1 MPFNK
6 CHGICTLLRFFC
18 VLVCTFGPPLSYC
31 NPNDVIFSFFFPHG
45 HPSQVVTPVSKYL
58 NNFKHW
64 DLKKKSQSHLFFG
77 YNSHFKE
84 QSTSLFLKHCQTSSS
99 ARTNQ
104 CAQRPLPS
112 PLLPLYT
119 GRHAVYDLQ

>member
-18 VLVCTFGPPLSYC
+18 VLVCTLGSPLSYC
-31 NPNDVIFSFFFPHG
+31 NPNDVIFSFFPHG
-45 HPSQVVTPVSKYL
+45 HPSQVVILDSKYL

-84 QSTSLFLKHCQTSSS
+84 QSTSLFLKHT
-99 ARTNQ
+99 ALPDILQ
-104 CAQRPLPS
+104 CTYKSVCSKAPPLPS
-112 PLLPLYT
+112 AAFVH
-119 GRHAVYDLQ
+119 REACDLQ